1 MGLSASQSRFL
12 QLTARRND
20 NEYEAQQINHARSA
34 IAEKMQ
40 QISTKYSEGIN
51 NRRLMFLTPV
61 GDGSNA
67 VNSVRLTYDTIT
79 AAYPEGLGYK
89 LVTKNGV
96 EIRPGDQASQVM
108 LKFAE
113 QALDLAQNTKV
124 LTFNSVDAD
133 GNATATEINGAN
145 FKELLQN
152 YTILSNGEPV
162 NRYTMAEEVQGM
174 DELNFGK
181 YFAQHGMSLQAF
193 GNVPANQSVTMDYC
207 QDAIEMAQAEVD
219 EAKAIIEASQTEAYH
234 YDDRCMDSEYLQQ
247 QLRLGEWTLQRVEYN
262 DTDLS
267 GEPKKVNVFYGSL
280 STVADELDTDDDN
293 AYISEYKAQMDYYQ
307 HKDKQLELEL
317 QRLQTS
323 HNAIQTEIDSVKK
336 VIDTNVEKSFKTFG

>member
-1 MGLSASQSRFL
+1 MGLSASQARFL

-34 IAEKMQ
+34 VAEKMQ
-40 QISTKYSEGIN
+40 QISMKYSEGIN

-61 GDGSNA
+61 NDGSNA

-96 EIRPGDQASQVM
+96 EIRPGEKEAQSM
-108 LKFAE
+108 LALAE
-113 QALDLAQNTKV
+113 QNLEAAKSIKV
-124 LTFNSVDAD
+124 LSLNSLDENGNPASKEID
-133 GNATATEINGAN
+133 GTN

-152 YTILSNGEPV
+152 YTIMNNGEAV
-162 NRYTMAEEVQGM
+162 NRYSLATEVQGM
-174 DELNFGK
+174 DALQFGQ
-181 YFAQHGMSLQAF
+181 YFADHGLSLQAF
-193 GNVPANQSVTMDYC
+193 GNIPEGQSVSIDYSN
-207 QDAIEMAQAEVD
+207 DRIEEA
-219 EAKAIIEASQTEAYH
+219 EAKVAEARARLEAAQSEAFH
-234 YDDRCMDSEYLQQ
+234 YDDRCMDPDFLQK
-247 QLRLGEWTLQRVEYN
+247 QLRLGEWTLQKVEYN
-262 DTDLS
+262 DSDLS

-280 STVADELDTDDDN
+280 ATVADELDTDDDN
-293 AYISEYKAQMDYYQ
+293 AYIAEYNSQMDYYQ

-336 VIDTNVEKSFKTFG
+336 VIDSNVEKSFKTFG